1 MTHTYHMTFWL
12 SVLPL
17 QASFSLTC
25 SVASLSLCLKYYS
38 PGHYILDC
46 STPVTCQLGVEEPST
61 CLMLPVISHFFSS
74 KHCHRIA
81 PLMHQFS
88 TVMFLS
94 VR

>member
-1 MTHTYHMTFWL
+1 MIHTYHMTFWL

-38 PGHYILDC
+38 PGHCILQC
-46 STPVTCQLGVEEPST
+46 STPETCQLGVGEPSA
-61 CLMLPVISHFFSS
+61 CMMLAVISLCFSS

-81 PLMHQFS
+81 PM
-88 TVMFLS
+88 
-94 VR
+94 